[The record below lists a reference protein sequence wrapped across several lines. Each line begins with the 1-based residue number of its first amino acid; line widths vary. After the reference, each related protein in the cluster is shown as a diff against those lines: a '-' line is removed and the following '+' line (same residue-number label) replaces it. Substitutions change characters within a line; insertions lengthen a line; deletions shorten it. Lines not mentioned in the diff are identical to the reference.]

1 MSSVTEHEPSLLERG
16 WSLLFSSAEDP
27 EQRERALRVAI
38 RLVESD
44 PFQLPALALLVRLAI
59 GGEREEAAAPAAE
72 KLVDAFVRRG
82 DLPAATAA
90 AALADRA
97 GGGGAALRKEIA
109 KAFGH
114 GSKRLADVSAAPPPL
129 PASPASDAELEALTG
144 DALLDR
150 AARALASFV
159 DADDPVPHGK
169 VPLLPLFSQLA
180 PAALERLLGSLTVRD
195 FDAEGIAIEQGSEGR
210 EAFVVVRGTLRA
222 ERRAPI
228 GEDAGPTLLAV
239 LGPGAIFGEM
249 ALVSSAPRAA
259 SVYAQ
264 EPTTLLVA
272 SRETLET
279 LAGTEPAIGRELGSY
294 CRSRMLA
301 NLVRTSALLRA
312 IPASDREGM
321 IALFDAKTFG
331 EGEVL
336 FEQGGEPEGL
346 YLVASGGVRVTTSD
360 PAGGEDIVVADL
372 GPGDVVGEISIVLR
386 RPATATV
393 TAAFPT
399 VALELSR
406 DRFQDAIRKHP
417 AVLTELYALATQRQ
431 DELHSVVAQEALDV
445 EDVVLL

>member
-1 MSSVTEHEPSLLERG
+1 MSTVTEHEPSLLERG
-16 WSLLFSSAEDP
+16 WSLLLSSAKDAK
-27 EQRERALRVAI
+27 QRERALRVAI

-44 PFQLPALALLVRLAI
+44 PWQLAAVALLVRLAI
-59 GGEREEAAAPAAE
+59 AGAREDDAAPAAAR
-72 KLVDAFVRRG
+72 LADAYVRRG
-82 DLPAATAA
+82 DLAAATAA
-90 AALADRA
+90 AVLADRA
-97 GGGGAALRKEIA
+97 GGEGAALRKEIA
-109 KAFGH
+109 KAFGQ
-114 GSKRLADVSAAPPPL
+114 GSSRLADVSPAPPPL
-129 PASPASDAELEALTG
+129 PSSPATDAKLEALTG
-144 DALLDR
+144 EALLDR
-150 AARALASFV
+150 AAAALASFTETT
-159 DADDPVPHGK
+159 DPVAHGK

-180 PAALERLLGSLTVRD
+180 PAPLERLLGSLTVRD
-195 FDAEGIAIEQGSEGR
+195 FDAEGIVIDQGSEGR

-222 ERRAPI
+222 ERRGAV
-228 GEDAGPTLLAV
+228 GEDRGSTLLAV

-272 SRETLET
+272 SRETLES
-279 LAGTEPAIGRELGSY
+279 LASTEPAIGRELGSY

-312 IPASDREGM
+312 IPAADREGM

-336 FEQGGEPEGL
+336 FTQGGEPEGL

-406 DRFQDAIRKHP
+406 DRFQDAIRAHP